1 MKLQMA
7 SSFRSWRVLAGL
19 TQMPG
24 RQGRTHFS
32 VALLVEAGQLDGTVW
47 RQDVHQGST
56 GEPPTCSLVG
66 SKSGPILADG

>member
-1 MKLQMA
+1 
-7 SSFRSWRVLAGL
+7 
-19 TQMPG
+19 MPG

-47 RQDVHQGST
+47 RQDVHQCST